1 LRPVTRMVSALNAAL
16 LFAASASAA
25 PLPFTG
31 TLEIVA
37 PGLETCI
44 DDPPPGYGSCGFP
57 MAFEVSAAGTADAT
71 LTAGGRIGSL
81 ALAGGTFA
89 LHGAGIVYNYTTF
102 QPLSSVTVDAGNG
115 AGSFGP
121 SGGVMPL
128 TGFLKMCL
136 FSGCSAPPAN
146 ITVPLSVVGAG
157 GTATFPGAVQVT
169 VLGAAW
175 TTGTI
180 TAGFVPTPVAG
191 QSSPGLLQLVTPI
204 YVSTDFAAG
213 PVIDFGYARL
223 TLQYVPEPTAAL
235 LVALGAGGLAVA
247 ARARRR

>member
-1 LRPVTRMVSALNAAL
+1 MASTLNAAL

-37 PGLETCI
+37 PGLETCV

-57 MAFEVSAAGTADAT
+57 MAFEGTAAGTADGT

-89 LHGAGIVYNYTTF
+89 LHGAGIIYNDTNFY
-102 QPLSSVTVDAGNG
+102 PLSSVVADAGNG
-115 AGSFGP
+115 AGGFGP
-121 SGGVMPL
+121 SGGAMPL
-128 TGFLKMCL
+128 SGFLKLCL

-146 ITVPLSVVGAG
+146 ISVPLSVVGAG
-157 GTATFPGAVQVT
+157 GTATFPGAVGVT

-180 TAGFVPTPVAG
+180 TAGFVPVQVAG
-191 QSSPGLLQLVTPI
+191 QNSPGLLQLVTPI

-223 TLQYVPEPTAAL
+223 TLHYVPEPATAL
-235 LVALGAGGLAVA
+235 LLALAAGGLVVA
-247 ARARRR
+247 ARSRRR